1 MTESTGYNFITLDQ
15 LYSQPLEI
23 DWLIEDIMPS
33 NSIGMVYGASG
44 CGKSHIILSMAAMV
58 ANGLPW
64 FDNDT
69 KQGSVLVMAGEG
81 LAGIAR
87 RIKAIEIENNLTI
100 DRAKLH
106 ISDRAIGLD
115 TIEGHKLVEQA
126 IEELKEKPQII
137 FIDTLSRH
145 LDESQEN
152 SNDDMARFINKLDLI
167 RLKYKCTI
175 VLVHHTGKSENQ
187 GARGASALKANVDF
201 SFKVSGENKKCTF
214 ACDKMKDADD
224 AISAKCF
231 AIKGINLGEL
241 SSKGKPITGA
251 CVVKSNTAV
260 SLKASLPSNDETALA
275 CFHPAKKE
283 WQNAYIKT
291 CTSPIS
297 DESKISQYR
306 RARTKLIETGQVEE
320 HSDGSYS
327 INEAA

>member
-1 MTESTGYNFITLDQ
+1 MTESTGYNFIKLDQ

-64 FDNDT
+64 FDNET
-69 KQGSVLVMAGEG
+69 KEGSVLVMAGEG
-81 LAGIAR
+81 LSGIAR

-115 TIEGHKLVEQA
+115 TIAGHKLVEQA
-126 IEELKEKPQII
+126 IEALEEKPQII

-152 SNDDMARFINKLDLI
+152 SNDDMARFINKLDQI

-201 SFKVSGENKKCTF
+201 SFKVSGENKTCSF

-224 AISAKCF
+224 AISAKYF
-231 AIKGINLGEL
+231 VIKGIDLGE
-241 SSKGKPITGA
+241 KGARG
-251 CVVKSNTAV
+251 
-260 SLKASLPSNDETALA
+260 
-275 CFHPAKKE
+275 
-283 WQNAYIKT
+283 
-291 CTSPIS
+291 
-297 DESKISQYR
+297 SQ
-306 RARTKLIETGQVEE
+306 
-320 HSDGSYS
+320 
-327 INEAA
+327 